1 MAVNGSMTLMIDPEP
16 TVSAQ
21 VEDET
26 QSLHAWS
33 QEDTAT
39 ELVDYRPRSWKI
51 PATIAALAA
60 GAAITAGLFM
70 AWPSATKQ
78 QVAPTKSQVAAPAKP
93 AIPSTPS
100 IQSQNP
106 DDRYVALIQQ
116 RGMDVI
122 SRTQTINAA
131 HWICEQ
137 HKNGYPASQIAQ
149 AIIDATP
156 GMTMKGAAI
165 DIDTALEV
173 YCPN

>member
-1 MAVNGSMTLMIDPEP
+1 MTLMLDPEP
-16 TVSAQ
+16 TLAAPT
-21 VEDET
+21 EDET

-33 QEDTAT
+33 QEDTA
-39 ELVDYRPRSWKI
+39 EVVDYRPRSWKL
-51 PATIAALAA
+51 PALVVTIAAAA
-60 GAAITAGLFM
+60 AVTAGLFL
-70 AWPSATKQ
+70 AWPSATKP
-78 QVAPTKSQVAAPAKP
+78 QVAPTKPQVTAPAKP
-93 AIPSTPS
+93 AIPTSPPV
-100 IQSQNP
+100 QSQNP

-137 HKNGYPASQIAQ
+137 HKHGYPATEIAQ
-149 AIIDATP
+149 AIIDSTP

-173 YCPN
+173 YCP